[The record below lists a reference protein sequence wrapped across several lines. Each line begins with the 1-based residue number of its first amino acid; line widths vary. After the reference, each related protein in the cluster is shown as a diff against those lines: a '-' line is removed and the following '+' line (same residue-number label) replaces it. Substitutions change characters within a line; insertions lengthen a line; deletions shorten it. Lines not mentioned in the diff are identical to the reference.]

1 MEQILKTVRDVGN
14 VCFGVARNL
23 RNYDI
28 EGADAFTNICVPST
42 YIYSIVC
49 KIMVVCPTWYNGTLS
64 RIFLDAEKFF
74 KSGNVCP
81 YNLVNSCC

>member
-28 EGADAFTNICVPST
+28 EGADSFTNICVPST

-49 KIMVVCPTWYNGTLS
+49 KIMVVCPT
-64 RIFLDAEKFF
+64 
-74 KSGNVCP
+74 
-81 YNLVNSCC
+81 